1 MLQPKRNISCLL
13 VCLLISAN
21 IFGQTAGKVL
31 SLGGFGQWVTGHDA
45 NTIQVIPAEGNN
57 ALVVED
63 GEVYAHVKFKVSQYG
78 EVSFPINQKTPLHE
92 EALKADLTKSKFII
106 LTYRSNHELVLQL
119 RQTGV
124 HGGIQNHVSLPV
136 ASAFKT
142 VKILFSEFKGG
153 LKPLDLSDVAKFNF
167 AVLASNEADGYTE
180 YVIKDFKIDH
190 YKTQ

>member
-1 MLQPKRNISCLL
+1 MLLPKRNIYCLL
-13 VCLLISAN
+13 VCLVTFASA
-21 IFGQTAGKVL
+21 FAQTGEKVL
-31 SLGGFGQWVTGHDA
+31 SLGGFGQWITGHDPG
-45 NTIQVIPAEGNN
+45 TIQIIPAEGNN

-63 GEVYAHVKFKVSQYG
+63 GEVYAHVKFKVTQYG
-78 EVSFPINQKTPLHE
+78 EVSFPINQKTLPHE
-92 EALKADLTKSKFII
+92 EALRTDLTKSKFIV

-142 VKILFSEFKGG
+142 VTILFSEFKGG

-167 AVLASNEADGYTE
+167 AVFANNEADGYAE
-180 YVIKDFKIDH
+180 YFIRDFKIDH
-190 YKTQ
+190 YKAQ